1 MHFPRLFFGTTKEGN
16 LSFVRLTVPCGCSV
30 LRPRSIILSGVD
42 TSERKVVSCVI
53 DAYPAD
59 SADLAVCLRVDD
71 LQLKEKRKEMIKINV
86 KKAERGA
93 LF

>member
-1 MHFPRLFFGTTKEGN
+1 M
-16 LSFVRLTVPCGCSV
+16 
-30 LRPRSIILSGVD
+30 
-42 TSERKVVSCVI
+42 SCVI

>member
-1 MHFPRLFFGTTKEGN
+1 M
-16 LSFVRLTVPCGCSV
+16 FVAQKG
-30 LRPRSIILSGVD
+30 IILSGVD
-42 TSERKVVSCVI
+42 MSERKVVSCVI

-86 KKAERGA
+86 KKAERGER
-93 LF
+93 FPKQVWV